1 MPRPAMRTTKALRV
15 VRMVVTP
22 RMAVRLPVKT
32 LTLLITPYVSQS
44 SPVLQVDNGC

>member
-1 MPRPAMRTTKALRV
+1 MLRPAMRTTKALRV
-15 VRMVVTP
+15 VFMVATP

-44 SPVLQVDNGC
+44 SPVLQVVNGC